1 MQNVPSQPL
10 ASTSPSISPNVS
22 NTPVVPMTTQS
33 DQQAPPAQE
42 NSIVLPPPPAAPTTE
57 SKPAP
62 TSNAAGSD
70 TVDPCCS
77 NTAAIGFL
85 ALGLIMFLIFVT
97 IAGSLGQSDT
107 AFCEG
112 YVSLFT
118 LVIYS
123 VISLFSYFLMCWQWR
138 LSPKYQFS
146 GHVRSNTISKN

>member
-1 MQNVPSQPL
+1 MQNIPSQPL
-10 ASTSPSISPNVS
+10 ASTSPSISPNAS

-42 NSIVLPPPPAAPTTE
+42 NSIVLPPPHVAPTTE

-62 TSNAAGSD
+62 SSTTSNAVGSD

-85 ALGLIMFLIFVT
+85 ALGLVMFLIFVT
-97 IAGSLGQSDT
+97 IAGALGQSNT

-112 YVSLFT
+112 YVRHLI
-118 LVIYS
+118 LVIN
-123 VISLFSYFLMCWQWR
+123 L
-138 LSPKYQFS
+138 
-146 GHVRSNTISKN
+146 